1 MTVRAEVVAARP
13 ELCGRLVP
21 AGAEAGRGP
30 PSGDGP
36 GEEPGPADT
45 AARRER
51 VPLVTAGGAGVR
63 RARPRERPGPAARAR
78 AAARAARARAA
89 GRAPARVQAGRGAR
103 VLAARVRSAE
113 AVRTTKRDESVSCQ
127 FFFLVRVSRVRW
139 TANASF
145 PVMDWNTAAARGRDA
160 PLHDGRGVA
169 TPPALRRYPRGG
181 GAGHA
186 TPARRRRAPVRR
198 SRAPPRESGGRGGVG
213 LLRGCRVDGETTP
226 AIDHGRGAEEG
237 ERGGGGTHPAPSPS
251 RSNASSLRNI
261 GASVRVARAQPLR
274 GLGGRQIAGRRRPR
288 KSVPRKVS
296 LRHPTGR
303 MTKRSDKNV

>member
-127 FFFLVRVSRVRW
+127 FSFFSACLARSLDRERVVSGDGLEYRCRARSRR
-139 TANASF
+139 A
-145 PVMDWNTAAARGRDA
+145 
-160 PLHDGRGVA
+160 
-169 TPPALRRYPRGG
+169 
-181 GAGHA
+181 
-186 TPARRRRAPVRR
+186 PARRSRRGDASGAASVPPRRRCRSRDAGTATPRARPPEPRAPARVRGTR
-198 SRAPPRESGGRGGVG
+198 WRRPPPR
-213 LLRGCRVDGETTP
+213 
-226 AIDHGRGAEEG
+226 
-237 ERGGGGTHPAPSPS
+237 
-251 RSNASSLRNI
+251 
-261 GASVRVARAQPLR
+261 
-274 GLGGRQIAGRRRPR
+274 
-288 KSVPRKVS
+288 VPR
-296 LRHPTGR
+296 
-303 MTKRSDKNV
+303 